1 MIPTSSRTDIAMV
14 RRATTIQA
22 VVVTAATSSWG
33 WTSWMTMNS
42 SPAATA
48 DRPAPRLRLVV
59 VMDMS
64 LLPGLWHRGRRRGM
78 TGT

>member
-1 MIPTSSRTDIAMV
+1 MSPISSRTAIVMV
-14 RRATTIQA
+14 RSETTIQA

-33 WTSWMTMNS
+33 WTSWMTMKS
-42 SPAATA
+42 SPATTA
-48 DRPAPRLRLVV
+48 DRPAPRVSLVV

-64 LLPGLWHRGRRRGM
+64 LLPGSWHRGRCRGM